1 MDTAILL
8 WIQENLRCGFT
19 EWFFPMVTF
28 LGDKGLIWL
37 VIAGIMLFF
46 RAYRKWGIAL
56 LCTLALTA
64 LIGEVLL
71 KHLVERPRPFTHFP
85 ELQLLIPEPN
95 SFSFPSGHSASSFA
109 AAAVIFQC
117 RKSFGIPAFILAG
130 LIAFSRLFL
139 FVHYPTDVLAGIAL
153 GCIMAYLICFLLRK
167 YWNLQP
173 VLIKKEPAS

>member
-8 WIQENLRCGFT
+8 WIQENLRCEFS
-19 EWFFPMVTF
+19 ECFFSAVTF

-37 VIAGIMLFF
+37 LTAGIMLFF
-46 RAYRKWGIAL
+46 PSYRKWGITIICAL
-56 LCTLALTA
+56 AITALT
-64 LIGEVLL
+64 GEIIL
-71 KHLVERPRPFTHFP
+71 KNLVERPRPFTQFS
-85 ELQLLIPEPN
+85 ELELLISAPD

-109 AAAVIFQC
+109 AATVLFHC

-139 FVHYPTDVLAGIAL
+139 FVHYPSDVLAGSCL
-153 GCIMAYLICFLLRK
+153 GCIIACLICFLFRK

-173 VLIKKEPAS
+173 VWSKKQL

>member
-95 SFSFPSGHSASSFA
+95 SFSFPG
-109 AAAVIFQC
+109 
-117 RKSFGIPAFILAG
+117 PATVPPLLPQQPLYSNAESP
-130 LIAFSRLFL
+130 LESLLLFW
-139 FVHYPTDVLAGIAL
+139 PD
-153 GCIMAYLICFLLRK
+153 
-167 YWNLQP
+167 
-173 VLIKKEPAS
+173 